1 MEQYVQKMS
10 NDREVSLA
18 TDIQRFHTCD
28 EQMQPNRLVEMTL
41 KRYFSQFYHFYYRCR
56 GKQHL
61 FLNGKIPKCTNKLQ
75 HDKKIEENN
84 INFVIAFHCYFYK
97 QK

>member
-61 FLNGKIPKCTNKLQ
+61 FYMEKYQNVQTIFSM
-75 HDKKIEENN
+75 KKYEENN
-84 INFVIAFHCYFYK
+84 INFVIAFHYYFYK

>member
-61 FLNGKIPKCTNKLQ
+61 FFKWKNTKM
-75 HDKKIEENN
+75 
-84 INFVIAFHCYFYK
+84 YK
-97 QK
+97 QFSA